1 MISFLKS
8 IRRNITRSYKT
19 TLLGLILLIS
29 GIASVFYEK
38 ATWIETT
45 TIILVG
51 IGLIISPDSIKKK
64 IDSDTPN
71 L

>member
-1 MISFLKS
+1 MTNFLKL
-8 IRRNITRSYKT
+8 IRKNITKSYKT
-19 TLLGLILLIS
+19 TLLGLILVAA

-45 TIILVG
+45 TIILIG
-51 IGLIISPDSIKKK
+51 LGLIISPDSVKKK
-64 IDSDTPN
+64 IDSETPS